1 MPAWFPVE
9 RPEAGWVEGCGLWL
23 TASGGLPS
31 GRMLAR
37 SREGFLYLVKA
48 SMPDPRFTASVLT
61 GLPPRSVA
69 LSHLL
74 ADIRHLL
81 LDVAWSRME

>member
-1 MPAWFPVE
+1 MRFLAH
-9 RPEAGWVEGCGLWL
+9 RLWRIAL
-23 TASGGLPS
+23 WPMS
-31 GRMLAR
+31 AR
-37 SREGFLYLVKA
+37 SCEGFLYLVKA